1 MGPVASD
8 SIPMQVRLH
17 RTMTPAGFDR
27 APGPF
32 VADGQPPDS
41 RTQRERVRLAQI
53 ELLELSAQMTA
64 PHLRRQILHIYSLL
78 RNEPV
83 VTPGPPKPPPFR
95 LTLREME
102 VLTLVATGCSNVEAA
117 EHLTIRA
124 ETVKTYMRSIM
135 RKMGVRNRTAAVH
148 AARQSGLLD

>member
-1 MGPVASD
+1 MGPMVSD
-8 SIPMQVRLH
+8 SPAVQVRLH
-17 RTMTPAGFDR
+17 RAMTAAGFDR
-27 APGPF
+27 ASGPF
-32 VADGQPPDS
+32 TADNQPTDA

-53 ELLELSAQMTA
+53 ELLELSAQLTT
-64 PHLRRQILHIYSLL
+64 PHLRRQILRIYSLL
-78 RNEPV
+78 RGEPV
-83 VTPGPPKPPPFR
+83 VQSPAKPPPFR

-117 EHLTIRA
+117 EQLTIRA

-148 AARQSGLLD
+148 TARQIGLLD